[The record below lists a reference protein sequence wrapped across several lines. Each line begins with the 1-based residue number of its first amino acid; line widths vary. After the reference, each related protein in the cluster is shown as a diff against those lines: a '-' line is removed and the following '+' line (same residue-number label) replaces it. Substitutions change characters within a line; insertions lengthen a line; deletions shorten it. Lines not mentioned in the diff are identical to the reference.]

1 MSLLRQKVGGLAT
14 NNLLE
19 KKSAEG
25 DKPTRYYSS
34 KQEKTVAKAI
44 GGKQVSNS
52 GATMFAKGDITTDDW
67 LLEAKT
73 KTTHSDSISIKKAW
87 LEKNQQEALF
97 MGKKY
102 SALVF
107 SFGPD
112 EPNHYVIDEYLFQ
125 DLIEYLKSKEE
136 ESI

>member
-1 MSLLRQKVGGLAT
+1 MGLLRQKVGGTAT
-14 NNLLE
+14 SGLIE
-19 KKSAEG
+19 KKSEEG
-25 DKPTRYYSS
+25 TKPTRYYSK
-34 KQEKTVAKAI
+34 KQENAI
-44 GGKQVSNS
+44 AEAVGGSRTLNS

-73 KTTHSDSISIKKAW
+73 KTTHADSISIKKSW

-125 DLIEYLKSKEE
+125 DLIEYLKNKEE
-136 ESI
+136 ES